1 MTTAFDLTLPANC
14 PLSGA
19 TARNQPAYRLAKSN
33 PITAYDLLTHL
44 ELGLAPKACP
54 CKRASVSIFKSLEQ
68 ARHRLELSPHL
79 GFHIAEADLTAS
91 HGQISAPQQNS
102 GHMDW
107 WPYVGMRR
115 PTDFKVV
122 YP

>member
-1 MTTAFDLTLPANC
+1 MTTIFDLPLPPNC

-19 TARNQPAYRLAKSN
+19 TARDQRAYRVAKSD
-33 PITAYDLLTHL
+33 PLTDSDLLTHL

-68 ARHRLELSPHL
+68 ARHRLDLSPHL
-79 GFHIAEADLTAS
+79 GSHIAEADLTAN
-91 HGQISAPQQNS
+91 HGEISPPQQNT

-107 WPYVGMRR
+107 WPYSGMRR
-115 PTDFKVV
+115 PTDFKAVK
-122 YP
+122 